1 MEPTGWFTLTVAP
14 SLNGSSSSCALA
26 GATLRGQS
34 AVSGDGWN
42 GVDDAE
48 ERLDA
53 VSAGEIGRGMF
64 AGDSIGGRRVMSLL
78 RTPELGASRFPSEPY
93 LHIRTLF
100 THPHHT
106 RIPVSPPPPPRH
118 TAQEAPRTCSHSQTR
133 AARAVPARTS
143 PPAPPTTTSRP
154 PSRSSRPS
162 GLVHGSPT
170 SRRPCLCWHSQAR
183 SCSTSTLSSFRPAP
197 RGILRA
203 TRTPTQPAPDGTM
216 LQVQSSSSLR
226 SR

>member
-64 AGDSIGGRRVMSLL
+64 AGDSIGGAQSDVAVADSRVG
-78 RTPELGASRFPSEPY
+78 RIPIPLG
-93 LHIRTLF
+93 TLF
-100 THPHHT
+100 THPHLIYTSTPHSHP
-106 RIPVSPPPPPRH
+106 RFSSPSPRH

-183 SCSTSTLSSFRPAP
+183 SCSTSTLSSFRPVP

-203 TRTPTQPAPDGTM
+203 TRTPTQPAPDGTT

>member
-1 MEPTGWFTLTVAP
+1 
-14 SLNGSSSSCALA
+14 
-26 GATLRGQS
+26 
-34 AVSGDGWN
+34 
-42 GVDDAE
+42 
-48 ERLDA
+48 
-53 VSAGEIGRGMF
+53 
-64 AGDSIGGRRVMSLL
+64 MSLL

-100 THPHHT
+100 THPHHP

-143 PPAPPTTTSRP
+143 PPAPPTTISRP

-197 RGILRA
+197 RGIHRA
-203 TRTPTQPAPDGTM
+203 TRIPTQLAPDGTT